1 MTEMTKEVSEL
12 ERLLGLPNGFYNNLL
27 SEDDWSF
34 VIKLSALFE
43 AASGQAL
50 AAKLQHPEIES
61 ALSYLEQ
68 ANPKYGKV
76 TLMLQLDIINKE
88 QSSFLTKLAELRNKL
103 IHNVSE
109 VSFDWGSYISEMNNN
124 QKNSFVKVFGHGI
137 YEKFKVQGVSLNRTN
152 FTIENPKMAIWLTA
166 NEIFA
171 CLHADIR
178 NSKAIQRINEI
189 GVELVKNITRQIH
202 TDGKNGETFA
212 TLQPHYF

>member
-1 MTEMTKEVSEL
+1 MTEMSKEVSEL
-12 ERLLGLPNGFYNNLL
+12 ESLLGLPNGFYDNLL
-27 SEDDWSF
+27 MEDDWSF

-50 AAKLQHPEIES
+50 ATKLQHPEIES

-109 VSFDWGSYISEMNNN
+109 VSFDWGSYISEMDSN
-124 QKNSFVKVFGHGI
+124 QKNSFAKVFGHGI
-137 YEKFKVQGVSLNRTN
+137 YETFKVKGVSLNRTS

-166 NEIFA
+166 NEILA

-178 NSKAIQRINEI
+178 NSKTIQRINEI
-189 GVELVKNITRQIH
+189 GVKLVKNIT
-202 TDGKNGETFA
+202 NA
-212 TLQPHYF
+212 

>member
-1 MTEMTKEVSEL
+1 VSGISKEVAEL
-12 ERLLGLPNGFYNNLL
+12 EELLGLPNGFYKNLL
-27 SEDDWSF
+27 KEDDWSF

-50 AAKLQHPEIES
+50 AAKLQHSEIES

-76 TLMLQLDIINKE
+76 TLMLKLDIINKE
-88 QSSFLTKLAELRNKL
+88 QSFFLTKLAGLRNKL

-109 VSFDWGSYISEMNNN
+109 VSFDWDSYLSEMDSN
-124 QKNSFVKVFGHGI
+124 QKKSFAKIFGHGI
-137 YEKFKVQGVSLNRTN
+137 HEKFKARGVSLNRTN
-152 FTIENPKMAIWLTA
+152 FTTENPKMAIWVTA
-166 NEIFA
+166 NEILA

-189 GVELVKNITRQIH
+189 GVKLVKNITN
-202 TDGKNGETFA
+202 TCS
-212 TLQPHYF
+212 

>member
-1 MTEMTKEVSEL
+1 MSGISKEVAEL
-12 ERLLGLPNGFYNNLL
+12 EELLGLPNGFYKNLL
-27 SEDDWSF
+27 KEDDWSF

-50 AAKLQHPEIES
+50 AAKLQHSEIES

-76 TLMLQLDIINKE
+76 TLMLKLDIINKE
-88 QSSFLTKLAELRNKL
+88 QSFFLTKLAGLRNKL

-109 VSFDWGSYISEMNNN
+109 VSFDWDSYLSEMDSN
-124 QKNSFVKVFGHGI
+124 QKKSFAKIFGHGI
-137 YEKFKVQGVSLNRTN
+137 HEKFKARGVSLNRTN
-152 FTIENPKMAIWLTA
+152 FTTENPKMAIWVTA
-166 NEIFA
+166 NEILA

-189 GVELVKNITRQIH
+189 GVKLVKNITN
-202 TDGKNGETFA
+202 TCS
-212 TLQPHYF
+212 